1 LGSGW
6 WWLGEGKQVEDDDE
20 DEDEGV
26 LERRCVMR
34 CDVTERFGCC
44 VLDEQLYPAAASF
57 LFLDFG
63 HG

>member
-1 LGSGW
+1 MGLGIGVVV
-6 WWLGEGKQVEDDDE
+6 GGGKQVEDD

-57 LFLDFG
+57 
-63 HG
+63 

>member
-1 LGSGW
+1 
-6 WWLGEGKQVEDDDE
+6 LGEGKQVEDD